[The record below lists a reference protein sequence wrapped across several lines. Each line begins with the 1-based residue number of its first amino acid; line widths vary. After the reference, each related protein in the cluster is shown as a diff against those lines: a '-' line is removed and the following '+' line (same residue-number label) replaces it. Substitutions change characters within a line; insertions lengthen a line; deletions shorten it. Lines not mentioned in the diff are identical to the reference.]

1 MELHRPPKTA
11 VAFGAMALCVGL
23 LAACGDSA
31 VPEPSPTPATS
42 SESTAADP
50 ASDYTI
56 PPPPENVYKPDEPDL
71 SVIDLESAYQLARYY
86 LDLYPYVKA
95 TGDATEWDKYAH
107 PECEY
112 CAVVSEAA
120 EAANSVGAWS
130 DFNLGVVEYATF
142 RATGDVDY
150 RIDFLVDRDEIVYY
164 GPDGEVRTSAA
175 EHSVVIGVK
184 EVDGA
189 LTVRSF
195 DILVPEVFGV
205 EDL

>member
-112 CAVVSEAA
+112 CAVVSDAA
-120 EAANSVGAWS
+120 EVEGSVGAWT
-130 DFNLGVVEYATF
+130 DFNLGVVDEATF
-142 RATGDVDY
+142 VSTGGLDF
-150 RIDFLVDRDEIVYY
+150 RIDFLVNRDEIVYY
-164 GPDGEVRTSAA
+164 GPSGEVRTAA
-175 EHSVVIGVK
+175 GEHSVVIGIK
-184 EVDGA
+184 EIDGA